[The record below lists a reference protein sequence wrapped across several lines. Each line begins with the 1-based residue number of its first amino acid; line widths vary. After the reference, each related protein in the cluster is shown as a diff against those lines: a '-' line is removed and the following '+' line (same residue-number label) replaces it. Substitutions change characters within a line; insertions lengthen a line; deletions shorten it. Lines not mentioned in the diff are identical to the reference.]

1 MLSYQLLKKKPR
13 TLRCLSSLDAGEFE
27 ALVPS
32 FEAAWHN
39 YVDERWVQGR
49 ERVRRYGA
57 GRRAGLHS
65 IEDKLLFILLYFKL
79 YPLQEVQG
87 LLFGLSQ
94 PQANEWIARL
104 TPLLQQALGYEKQ
117 LPQRRP
123 QNLEQ
128 VLSAC
133 AGLEFFIDG
142 TERRIPR
149 PQNQE
154 RQKLN
159 YSGKKKSHTRK
170 NLLLS
175 DRQRRVQYLSAT
187 YEGKKHDKAIADAEE
202 YRFPPGSTLYQDTGF
217 QGYRPTPS
225 NPTPSNPIPSTPIPS
240 NPIPSNAIRILQP
253 KKKPRGGQLSDAEKE
268 SNRLISAVRIK
279 VEHTIN
285 GVKRCR
291 IVKDILRNRREEY
304 DDLVMETA
312 CGLHNFRTT
321 QRRAT
326 A

>member
-1 MLSYQLLKKKPR
+1 MLNYHSLKNKPR
-13 TLRCLSSLDAGEFE
+13 TFRSLTSLDVTEFE

-32 FEAAWHN
+32 FEAAWQS

-49 ERVRRYGA
+49 ERQRGYGA
-57 GRRAGLHS
+57 GRRPILYA

-104 TPLLQQALGYEKQ
+104 TPVLQKALGFEKQ
-117 LPQRRP
+117 LPERKP

-128 VLSAC
+128 VLSGC
-133 AGLEFFIDG
+133 VGLEFFIDG
-142 TERRIPR
+142 TERRINR
-149 PQNQE
+149 PQDAE

-159 YSGKKKSHTRK
+159 YSGKKKSHTCK

-175 DRQRRVQYLSAT
+175 DRQCRVHYLSGT
-187 YEGKKHDKAIADAEE
+187 YEGKKHDKAIADDEE

-217 QGYRPTPS
+217 QGYKPTTAPETDAS
-225 NPTPSNPIPSTPIPS
+225 ETSPIETPPPVC
-240 NPIPSNAIRILQP
+240 ILQP

-268 SNRLISAVRIK
+268 SNRLISRVRIK
-279 VEHTIN
+279 VEHAIS

-291 IVKDILRNRREEY
+291 IVKDIWRNHRDKY
-304 DDLVMETA
+304 DDLVMETS
-312 CGLHNFRTT
+312 CGLHNFRIT
-321 QRRAT
+321 QRMA
-326 A
+326 AA